1 MPQPTEEQRKQWEE
15 KIKNMSPEELQELQR
30 QQCIFCQIVT
40 GKIPSK
46 KVYEDAVCIAIL
58 DINPAAKGHLLLL
71 PKEHYAIMPQLPEKV
86 LGHLTIVSK
95 NLSQVLLKVL
105 RADGTTL
112 FIANGAAAGQ
122 RAQHFLLHL
131 IPRKSNDGVLLA
143 EEHLVGAEMAL
154 KVKMAVEKKLLALL
168 GGKKE
173 LKKNEAEDAE
183 KKATET
189 KAVPKLEKEKEKEMF
204 ITSATAKRYHRE
216 KCPFAQ
222 NIPPEKKVTFSL
234 EEAEQ
239 SGRKP
244 CTCVSGK
251 KIPLVNPD
259 QEQKKGTKNKEPRR
273 SKESQKVISSVAP
286 KQSIVSKSK
295 NQKHQKNPL
304 HSQHPRN
311 SQKNEVSLD
320 DIANLFK

>member
-1 MPQPTEEQRKQWEE
+1 MSQPTEEQRKQWEE
-15 KIKNMSPEELQELQR
+15 KIKNMSPEELQELQK

-46 KVYEDAVCIAIL
+46 KIYEDAVCMAVL

-71 PKEHYAIMPQLPEKV
+71 PKEHYAIMPQMPEKV
-86 LGHLTIVSK
+86 LGHLTVVSK

-122 RAQHFLLHL
+122 RAQHFLMHL
-131 IPRKSNDGVLLA
+131 IPRKSRDGVLQA
-143 EEHLVGAEMAL
+143 EERLVGAEMTL
-154 KVKMAVEKKLLALL
+154 KVKIAVEKKLLALL

-173 LKKNEAEDAE
+173 PKKKEAEE
-183 KKATET
+183 GETKATET
-189 KAVPKLEKEKEKEMF
+189 KTAPRLEKEKEKEMF

-222 NIPPEKKVTFSL
+222 NIPLENKVTFSQ
-234 EEAEQ
+234 EEAEK
-239 SGRKP
+239 SGKKP

-251 KIPLVNPD
+251 KIPLVNTD
-259 QEQKKGTKNKEPRR
+259 KEQKREKKSKEP
-273 SKESQKVISSVAP
+273 QQIISSVAP
-286 KQSIVSKSK
+286 KQNAVSKNSK
-295 NQKHQKNPL
+295 
-304 HSQHPRN
+304 
-311 SQKNEVSLD
+311 KNEVSLD

>member
-30 QQCIFCQIVT
+30 QQCIFCQIVS
-40 GKIPSK
+40 GKVPSK
-46 KVYEDAVCIAIL
+46 KVYEDALCLAVL

-71 PKEHYAIMPQLPEKV
+71 PKEHYAIMPQMPEKV

-105 RADGTTL
+105 RADGTTI

-131 IPRKSNDGVLLA
+131 IPRKNGDGVLLA
-143 EEHLVGAEMAL
+143 EERLVDAEMVL
-154 KVKMAVEKKLLALL
+154 KVKTAIEKKLLMLL

-173 LKKNEAEDAE
+173 VRKEESYPELK
-183 KKATET
+183 
-189 KAVPKLEKEKEKEMF
+189 PLSLKEQEVEIF
-204 ITSATAKRYHRE
+204 ITSAAAKRYHKE

-222 NIPPEKKVTFSL
+222 NIPLENKVTLSK
-234 EEAEQ
+234 EEAEK
-239 SGRKP
+239 SARKP

-251 KIPLVNPD
+251 RIPLVKSSITG
-259 QEQKKGTKNKEPRR
+259 QKKEKKKEKK
-273 SKESQKVISSVAP
+273 SKESKKISLTMT
-286 KQSIVSKSK
+286 KQNTSPPK
-295 NQKHQKNPL
+295 NQEKK
-304 HSQHPRN
+304 
-311 SQKNEVSLD
+311 EVSLD